1 MKPQDEIVAG
11 EKGYAVVGVFPDV
24 EKRVAVVKSLE
35 QADVRRYDARLEI
48 ALAVPVADQ
57 DVEGGERRHLVGV
70 CQGDSLALRVKDVR
84 KRDAGCS
91 HFEAGVGRAVAG
103 HGQRS
108 VGDRDVEG
116 LGEPQGHML
125 DVDAVGRLRAVE
137 LQDGV
142 EGAVG
147 GFGDARRTPL
157 EDLADLVGCFLH
169 GIPRFWVINFVIG
182 RRGKIMK
189 KIFAAFLLVFQAA
202 AVWAG
207 PFEPARA
214 GTIEVCFTPGE
225 DYTGKIV
232 REISDAREE
241 ILVQA
246 YSFTSAPIVKA
257 LVAAHRRGVRV
268 ETLLD
273 KSQRKEKYT
282 SATFLDHADVPV
294 LIDDA
299 HAIAHNKVM
308 IIDRGTVITGSFNFT
323 KAAQEKNA
331 ENLLVIKGNKAL
343 VEEYLA
349 NYAVHREH
357 AEAYGER
364 AVTTGTSRRS
374 FLPGR

>member
-1 MKPQDEIVAG
+1 
-11 EKGYAVVGVFPDV
+11 
-24 EKRVAVVKSLE
+24 
-35 QADVRRYDARLEI
+35 
-48 ALAVPVADQ
+48 
-57 DVEGGERRHLVGV
+57 
-70 CQGDSLALRVKDVR
+70 
-84 KRDAGCS
+84 
-91 HFEAGVGRAVAG
+91 
-103 HGQRS
+103 
-108 VGDRDVEG
+108 
-116 LGEPQGHML
+116 
-125 DVDAVGRLRAVE
+125 
-137 LQDGV
+137 
-142 EGAVG
+142 
-147 GFGDARRTPL
+147 
-157 EDLADLVGCFLH
+157 
-169 GIPRFWVINFVIG
+169 
-182 RRGKIMK
+182 MK